1 MNTFSKLSMC
11 AGEANVIYQRMKDIM
26 TKCNKTSGYDYEP
39 EYYDTEECLNNL
51 KIVQQSCDELKE
63 KLDAL
68 IEELGG

>member
-11 AGEANVIYQRMKDIM
+11 AGEANVIYLRMKDIM
-26 TKCNKTSGYDYEP
+26 AKCNKTSGYDYEP

-51 KIVQQSCDELKE
+51 KIAQQSCDELKE